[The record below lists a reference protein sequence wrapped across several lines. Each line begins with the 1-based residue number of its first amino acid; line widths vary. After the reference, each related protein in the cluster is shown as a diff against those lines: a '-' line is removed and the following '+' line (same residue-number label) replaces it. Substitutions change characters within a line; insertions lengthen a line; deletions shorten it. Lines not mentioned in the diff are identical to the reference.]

1 MKKNYK
7 IRKDLSIVVNGH
19 TLFRIEAIKDIAI
32 HNVSKGEVG
41 GYIEFETNLYDNAW
55 VFDDATVYGEAT
67 VCGEAIVRGEA
78 TVCEE
83 ATVCG
88 DATVC
93 GKATVCGEAI
103 VCGEAT
109 VYGDRIRNNKEIYNI
124 CCNDT
129 YNITIL
135 PNFIKIGC
143 QFHKKEEW
151 WKFTN
156 REIEAMD
163 GLKAIR
169 FWKKWKPILQAI
181 CGENK

>member
-1 MKKNYK
+1 MKNYK
-7 IRKDLSIVVNGH
+7 IRKDLSITVNGH
-19 TLFRIEAIKDIAI
+19 TLSRIEAIKDIAI
-32 HNVSKGEVG
+32 HNVSKGELG
-41 GYIEFETNLYDNAW
+41 GYIETEDNLSGNAW
-55 VFDDATVYGEAT
+55 VYGNAMVYGNAW
-67 VCGEAIVRGEA
+67 
-78 TVCEE
+78 
-83 ATVCG
+83 
-88 DATVC
+88 
-93 GKATVCGEAI
+93 
-103 VCGEAT
+103 
-109 VYGDRIRNNKEIYNI
+109 VYGNARVSGDKITNNKDVYNI
-124 CCNDT
+124 CCNDA

-163 GLKAIR
+163 GLKAIH

>member
-1 MKKNYK
+1 MLIWRKKNEKNYK
-7 IRKDLSIVVNGH
+7 IRKDLSITVNGH
-19 TLFRIEAIKDIAI
+19 TLFRIEAIKEIAI
-32 HNVSKGEVG
+32 HNVSKGELG
-41 GYIEFETNLYDNAW
+41 GYIETEDNLSGNAW
-55 VFDDATVYGEAT
+55 V
-67 VCGEAIVRGEA
+67 
-78 TVCEE
+78 
-83 ATVCG
+83 
-88 DATVC
+88 
-93 GKATVCGEAI
+93 
-103 VCGEAT
+103 
-109 VYGDRIRNNKEIYNI
+109 YGDKITNNKDVYNI

>member
-1 MKKNYK
+1 MVY
-7 IRKDLSIVVNGH
+7 G
-19 TLFRIEAIKDIAI
+19 
-32 HNVSKGEVG
+32 
-41 GYIEFETNLYDNAW
+41 NAW
-55 VFDDATVYGEAT
+55 VYGNAMVSGDAMVYGNAR
-67 VCGEAIVRGEA
+67 VYGNAMVS
-78 TVCEE
+78 
-83 ATVCG
+83 G
-88 DATVC
+88 DAMVY
-93 GKATVCGEAI
+93 GNARVYGNAM
-103 VCGEAT
+103 
-109 VYGDRIRNNKEIYNI
+109 VYGDAWVSGNAMVSGDAMVYGNAWVYGNARVSGDKITNNKDVYNI
-124 CCNDT
+124 CCNDA

-163 GLKAIR
+163 GLKAIH